1 MSLSY
6 YTIRYYIKSI
16 LSAVVLAV
24 LAFIWRK
31 NWSLIGVSDACAISG
46 ICFLILAL
54 FRLTRCLHFYDLV
67 LYGFKKFKQ
76 IWKNEN
82 FMEKDTGSYADYIN
96 SRHYEKNYG
105 ETFIAAVIMFVVS
118 VVILAI

>member
-1 MSLSY
+1 M
-6 YTIRYYIKSI
+6 
-16 LSAVVLAV
+16 
-24 LAFIWRK
+24 
-31 NWSLIGVSDACAISG
+31 SDACAISG